1 MLHSFI
7 VSYSCMVFQVPN
19 GVGSALGTM
28 QLILY
33 FIYRD
38 NKGVPR
44 KQAPTEEESM
54 EMGDAKPQQGKQSN
68 ANGIQ
73 G

>member
-1 MLHSFI
+1 
-7 VSYSCMVFQVPN
+7 MVFQVPN
-19 GVGSALGTM
+19 GVGSALGAM

-38 NKGVPR
+38 NKGDAV
-44 KQAPTEEESM
+44 KKAPTVEEFM

-68 ANGIQ
+68 ANGTQ

>member
-1 MLHSFI
+1 
-7 VSYSCMVFQVPN
+7 MVFQVPN
-19 GVGSALGTM
+19 GVGSALGAM

-38 NKGVPR
+38 NKGGGG
-44 KQAPTEEESM
+44 KKAPTEEEFM

-68 ANGIQ
+68 ANGTQ
-73 G
+73 GWYVKEHITK

>member
-1 MLHSFI
+1 
-7 VSYSCMVFQVPN
+7 VVFQVPN

-38 NKGVPR
+38 NKGGAK
-44 KQAPTEEESM
+44 KQAPTEEEIM
-54 EMGDAKPQQGKQSN
+54 EMGNAKPQQGKQSN
-68 ANGIQ
+68 ANGTQ

>member
-1 MLHSFI
+1 
-7 VSYSCMVFQVPN
+7 VVFQVPN

-38 NKGVPR
+38 NKGGAK
-44 KQAPTEEESM
+44 KQAPTEEEIM
-54 EMGDAKPQQGKQSN
+54 EMGNAKPQQGKQSN
-68 ANGIQ
+68 ANGTQ
-73 G
+73 GWYVKEHIWLTK